1 MLERRGD
8 GSAVTERE
16 LPPVEIDR
24 GEEPYRWLC
33 PNGHISWDR
42 TNNHLWCPSCRRA
55 LDADARLD
63 AERAEHY
70 HIVDAKGDREIP
82 YDQVAFAGEL

>member
-1 MLERRGD
+1 MSGTR
-8 GSAVTERE
+8 VTRVNT
-16 LPPVEIDR
+16 PVEIDR
-24 GEEPYRWLC
+24 DEEPYRWLC

-55 LDADARLD
+55 LESDARLD
-63 AERAEHY
+63 AERAEHH

-82 YDQVAFAGEL
+82 YDQVAFAEGRQP